1 MNWIIIIAIAV
12 ISDALRIFID
22 NYASD
27 VYFKEKGAVSQK
39 IVSGLMY
46 LIVGIVTLVVN
57 EFDLTTVAPITIGLL
72 ALSGILSSL
81 AGIPYFKAL
90 EIDDSTNIGIFFQF
104 APILYLILGWIIG
117 SETFSF
123 AQLIGSFIILAAP
136 ILIVATAQKRS
147 RKIRFRAAV
156 LAFIS
161 IIFYVAS
168 GELFVQIDAPNL
180 GLFNEIGIVLIAK
193 GLSDTIVIGGR
204 RKLRRRLT
212 KVIKSSHRKV
222 LVPINAGVVMR
233 VIQEFSYRIGLVVAP
248 TVAIASA
255 ASDSVEP
262 IAIFFIGIVLT
273 IIWPKFGREKLNKK
287 TVSVHFIATALVVL
301 GIILMQL

>member
-1 MNWIIIIAIAV
+1 MNWIVIIAIAV

-39 IVSGLMY
+39 IVSGLVY

-57 EFDLTTVAPITIGLL
+57 DFDITIVTPMTIGLL
-72 ALSGILSSL
+72 VLSGILSSI
-81 AGIPYFKAL
+81 AGIPYFRAL

-104 APILYLILGWIIG
+104 APILYLIFGWAIG
-117 SETFSF
+117 DEVVSF
-123 AQLIGSFIILAAP
+123 AQLIGAFIIIAAP

-147 RKIRFRAAV
+147 RKIRFTAAV

-161 IIFYVAS
+161 IIFYVVS
-168 GELFVQIDAPNL
+168 GELFVQVDTDSL

-193 GLSDTIVIGGR
+193 GLSDTIIIGGR
-204 RKLRRRLT
+204 RKWRRRLT
-212 KVIKSSHRKV
+212 KVIKASHRKV
-222 LVPINAGVVMR
+222 LVPINGGIVMR
-233 VIQEFSYRIGLVVAP
+233 VIQEFSYRIGLVMAP

-262 IAIFFIGIVLT
+262 IAIFFIGIILT

-287 TVSVHFIATALVVL
+287 AVSIHFIATALVAV

>member
-39 IVSGLMY
+39 IVSGLAY
-46 LIVGIVTLVVN
+46 LIVGIVTLVIN
-57 EFDLTTVAPITIGLL
+57 DFDITIVTPMTIGFLV
-72 ALSGILSSL
+72 LSGILSSI
-81 AGIPYFKAL
+81 AGIPYFRAL

-104 APILYLILGWIIG
+104 APILYLIFGWAIG
-117 SETFSF
+117 DEAFSF
-123 AQLIGSFIILAAP
+123 TQLIGAFIIIAAP

-147 RKIRFRAAV
+147 RKIRFTAAV

-161 IIFYVAS
+161 IIFYVVS
-168 GELFVQIDAPNL
+168 GELFVQVDTDSL

-193 GLSDTIVIGGR
+193 GLSDTIIIGGR
-204 RKLRRRLT
+204 RKWRHRLT

-262 IAIFFIGIVLT
+262 IAIFFIGIILT

-287 TVSVHFIATALVVL
+287 TVSVHFIATALVAF